1 MEAGKL
7 MDMVEVFE
15 GLEDWRNAQQTRHRL
30 SELLTIAVCAVLS
43 GADDFEDI
51 SQWGRIKLP
60 WLRGFLSLDYG
71 IASPDTFERV
81 FAVLDPKGFE
91 RAFREWVAGVIPAL
105 KQEQVIAID
114 GKTSRRTTSKAAAQ
128 PLHMVSAFAAEVG
141 LVLGQVATD
150 QKSNEITAIPQLL
163 RTLDVAG
170 CLVTIDAMGTQTAIA
185 GEIRERGADYV
196 LCVKDNHPKLL
207 DSILLAQA
215 GVGGALQAASSGESH
230 NTGHGRE
237 EWRRCWAFDA
247 GDRLY
252 KGDQWR
258 DLQSFALV
266 ERTRRI
272 GDKTSVERRYYIS
285 SLAPDAEKL
294 MRAVRS
300 HWEVENRLHWC
311 LDVQFGDDY
320 ARARTGHVA
329 HNLAL
334 VRHIALNLIRLN
346 TSVKTSIKT
355 KRLLAA
361 TSDEFRAALLG
372 FAAELGDDD
381 EEDE

>member
-51 SQWGRIKLP
+51 SQWGRMKLS

-81 FAVLDPKGFE
+81 FAVLDPKSFE

-105 KQEQVIAID
+105 RQEQVIAID
-114 GKTSRRTTSKAAAQ
+114 GKTSRRTTSKAAAA

-170 CLVTIDAMGTQTAIA
+170 CIVTIDAMGTQTAIA
-185 GEIRERGADYV
+185 SEIRERGADYV

-215 GVGGALQAASSGESH
+215 GVGGALQAVSTWESH
-230 NTGHGRE
+230 NHGHGRD
-237 EWRRCWAFDA
+237 EWRRCWAFEA

-252 KGDQWR
+252 KGEQWR
-258 DLQSFALV
+258 DLKSFALV
-266 ERTRRI
+266 ERTRTV
-272 GDKTSVERRYYIS
+272 GEKSSVERRYYIS
-285 SLAPDAEKL
+285 SVAPDAEKF

-346 TSVKTSIKT
+346 TSVNASIKT

-372 FAAELGDDD
+372 FAADLGDHD
-381 EEDE
+381 EEDG

>member
-1 MEAGKL
+1 MKREFH
-7 MDMVEVFE
+7 VRFSE
-15 GLEDWRNAQQTRHRL
+15 GLGL
-30 SELLTIAVCAVLS
+30 KYPGLL
-43 GADDFEDI
+43 D
-51 SQWGRIKLP
+51 
-60 WLRGFLSLDYG
+60 
-71 IASPDTFERV
+71 
-81 FAVLDPKGFE
+81 
-91 RAFREWVAGVIPAL
+91 
-105 KQEQVIAID
+105 
-114 GKTSRRTTSKAAAQ
+114 
-128 PLHMVSAFAAEVG
+128 
-141 LVLGQVATD
+141 
-150 QKSNEITAIPQLL
+150 TAIPQLL

-170 CLVTIDAMGTQTAIA
+170 CIVTIDAMGTQTAIA
-185 GEIRERGADYV
+185 DEIRERGADYV

-215 GVGGALQAASSGESH
+215 GVGGALQAASNWESH

-258 DLQSFALV
+258 ELQSFALV

-272 GDKTSVERRYYIS
+272 GDRTSVERRYYIS
-285 SLAPDAEKL
+285 SLAPDAEKF

-372 FAAELGDDD
+372 LAVEPETDGD
-381 EEDE
+381 EEED